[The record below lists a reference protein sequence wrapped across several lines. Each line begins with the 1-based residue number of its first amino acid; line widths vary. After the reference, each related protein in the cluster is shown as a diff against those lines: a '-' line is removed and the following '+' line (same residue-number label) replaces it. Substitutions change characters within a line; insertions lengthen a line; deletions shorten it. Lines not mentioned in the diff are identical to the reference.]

1 MEGSLKGYLNEYL
14 SLTIKVNQVLEGNI
28 EDDMDSLDSLLLRRE
43 EVSKKIEEL
52 NYTKEEFK
60 LIIDELGLIEENQKM
75 GNLLGKHL
83 ESTQNEI
90 DSNKKEMT
98 NIAKQRMVSNK
109 YINYN
114 PIDPVFLSRKY

>member
-75 GNLLGKHL
+75 GKLLGKHL